1 MPKNNVKNNA
11 IDRAFAAGLLLTQ
24 ACPVEL
30 KGLAAEV
37 CKSLDPHINK
47 TNAEK
52 QYEDIQS
59 TLIGEEKP

>member
-1 MPKNNVKNNA
+1 MKNNVKNNA

-30 KGLAAEV
+30 RGLAAEV

-47 TNAEK
+47 KNAEI
-52 QYEDIQS
+52 QYTDIQKVMMERQ
-59 TLIGEEKP
+59 G

>member
-37 CKSLDPHINK
+37 CKALDPHINK
-47 TNAEK
+47 KNAET
-52 QYEDIQS
+52 QYEDIQAAI
-59 TLIGEEKP
+59 LERQG